1 MERCNEHHARPTITI
16 FVVAICH
23 AANFAT
29 HGVMDQPD
37 LGGAA
42 KVWLVKITKPGRCI
56 RAGHVAD
63 PLAGRMLAA

>member
-1 MERCNEHHARPTITI
+1 MERCDDHHAQLTITI

-29 HGVMDQPD
+29 HGVTDPPD

-42 KVWLVKITKPGRCI
+42 KVWSETITKQGRCI